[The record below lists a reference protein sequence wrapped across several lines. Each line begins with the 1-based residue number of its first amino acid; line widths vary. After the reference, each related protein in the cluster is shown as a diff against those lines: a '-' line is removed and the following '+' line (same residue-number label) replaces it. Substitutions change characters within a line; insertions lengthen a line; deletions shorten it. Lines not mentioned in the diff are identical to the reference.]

1 MAAPYSLD
9 LDPSVAQQLADQG
22 GTLLVLDL
30 PEGSYFGID
39 HMVGLSIA
47 SPSPS
52 TSFPFTTTLICP
64 TCDTPAHAP

>member
-1 MAAPYSLD
+1 MAAPYSLN

-39 HMVGLSIA
+39 HMVGSRRCL
-47 SPSPS
+47 PSRRPQPLAQPHHTCS
-52 TSFPFTTTLICP
+52 ALIITT
-64 TCDTPAHAP
+64 